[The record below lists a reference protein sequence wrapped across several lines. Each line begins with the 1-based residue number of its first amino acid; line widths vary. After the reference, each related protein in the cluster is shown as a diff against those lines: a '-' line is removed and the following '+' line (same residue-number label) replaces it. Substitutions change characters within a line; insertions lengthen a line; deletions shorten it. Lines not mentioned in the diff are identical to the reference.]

1 MSINYFTPQ
10 NFIITIITH
19 NSQIIDYLYTFEDE
33 EEEDEIPA
41 LLDIIDGSIS
51 NYRSNNQEDRHLYKK
66 VITEDEY
73 TYLKN
78 QKLLYRDLNEL
89 EKIENIVC
97 PISMEYFNEDD
108 SIIKLKCG
116 HFFHREPILYWL
128 YMQNSICPM
137 CRYEYPFI
145 EKRI

>member
-1 MSINYFTPQ
+1 MRVPH
-10 NFIITIITH
+10 FIITIITH

-33 EEEDEIPA
+33 EEEEEIPA

-51 NYRSNNQEDRHLYKK
+51 NYRSNVQEDRQLYKK

-108 SIIKLKCG
+108 SIIPELE
-116 HFFHREPILYWL
+116 FPII
-128 YMQNSICPM
+128 QKAFDNIS
-137 CRYEYPFI
+137 
-145 EKRI
+145 K